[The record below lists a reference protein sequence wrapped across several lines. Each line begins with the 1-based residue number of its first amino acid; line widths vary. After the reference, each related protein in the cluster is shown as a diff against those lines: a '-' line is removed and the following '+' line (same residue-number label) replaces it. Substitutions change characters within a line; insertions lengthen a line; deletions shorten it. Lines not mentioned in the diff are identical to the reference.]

1 LKYTCVLCRCSID
14 DPCRIFPYSDLGGW
28 CPLHSRLGFKQSRS
42 KGHRTLRAMEA
53 QTGEIATKRISLT
66 RREKSTPWGFPDSLE
81 VSLKLHH
88 SCTGVEIE
96 CPSPAPSP
104 KIKTSPWKFLRNTQ
118 ASGVGVEWPGQ
129 LWTLEE
135 EHTRISTSPFRI
147 CSTTSWPRAGLHGNC
162 IGILKQEASGVQ
174 GTENKPLG
182 LGRLEFE
189 ISLYLIVVQ
198 GLPQFA

>member
-1 LKYTCVLCRCSID
+1 MLKYTCVLCRCSID
-14 DPCRIFPYSDLGGW
+14 DPCRIFPYSDLGRW

-118 ASGVGVEWPGQ
+118 ASGVGVEWPGNCG
-129 LWTLEE
+129 LWRKS
-135 EHTRISTSPFRI
+135 TRASQPLPSASAARPPGPGLVSTA
-147 CSTTSWPRAGLHGNC
+147 T
-162 IGILKQEASGVQ
+162 V
-174 GTENKPLG
+174 
-182 LGRLEFE
+182 
-189 ISLYLIVVQ
+189 
-198 GLPQFA
+198 